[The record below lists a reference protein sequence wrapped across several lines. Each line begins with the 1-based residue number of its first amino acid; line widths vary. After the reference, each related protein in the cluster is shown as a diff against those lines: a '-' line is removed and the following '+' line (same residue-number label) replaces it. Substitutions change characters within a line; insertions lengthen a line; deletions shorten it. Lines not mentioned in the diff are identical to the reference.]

1 MLPSWLSS
9 IGRGSLSGQRGAS
22 LIGRS
27 LASMAGAQAE
37 GSRLTGVSW
46 SPPSPSLQDEPTIH
60 SALSESQDPI
70 SLEKASGVHANPT
83 NQADEAGCS
92 LGNDIKTETLEDD

>member
-1 MLPSWLSS
+1 M
-9 IGRGSLSGQRGAS
+9 SGQRGAS

-27 LASMAGAQAE
+27 LVTGTGPQAE

-60 SALSESQDPI
+60 SVLSESQDPI
-70 SLEKASGVHANPT
+70 GLEKAAANNS
-83 NQADEAGCS
+83 NQALANQEDGPGCS
-92 LGNDIKTETLEDD
+92 IGNDIKTETLEDD